1 MNICNMVFI
10 VFMVL
15 QKVMMMIIL
24 LNSQVSFSS
33 LISSRA
39 LDSEKQGIKKAF
51 KIASSCLMLFRFVD
65 YKSMENPATVS
76 FPDSHCLLSTPLF
89 DFPSWKMLAA
99 VLHLVSL
106 TKTGCKGFFFVIS
119 IILIETMGIVTRI
132 CNALP
137 EMDSSECGI
146 YHLWLFLYFFVASQ
160 ICCKWFS
167 LSNWSFTPS
176 FFHSVKSILNVR
188 LSETTGRPRNVSVLE
203 LPGDVLIVP
212 QVSDW
217 QSKSWQLG

>member
-1 MNICNMVFI
+1 MVFI

-39 LDSEKQGIKKAF
+39 LDSEKRRIKKAC

-89 DFPSWKMLAA
+89 DFPS
-99 VLHLVSL
+99 
-106 TKTGCKGFFFVIS
+106 
-119 IILIETMGIVTRI
+119 
-132 CNALP
+132 
-137 EMDSSECGI
+137 
-146 YHLWLFLYFFVASQ
+146 
-160 ICCKWFS
+160 
-167 LSNWSFTPS
+167 
-176 FFHSVKSILNVR
+176 
-188 LSETTGRPRNVSVLE
+188 
-203 LPGDVLIVP
+203 
-212 QVSDW
+212 
-217 QSKSWQLG
+217 

>member
-1 MNICNMVFI
+1 MQYGLHCLHGPTESHDDEF
-10 VFMVL
+10 F
-15 QKVMMMIIL
+15 
-24 LNSQVSFSS
+24 NSQVSFSS

>member
-1 MNICNMVFI
+1 MQYGLHCLHGPTESHDDEF
-10 VFMVL
+10 
-15 QKVMMMIIL
+15 

-39 LDSEKQGIKKAF
+39 IDSEKQEIKKAF

-65 YKSMENPATVS
+65 YKSMENPTTVS

-137 EMDSSECGI
+137 EMDSSCNVAFTIFGSSCI
-146 YHLWLFLYFFVASQ
+146 FL
-160 ICCKWFS
+160 
-167 LSNWSFTPS
+167 
-176 FFHSVKSILNVR
+176 
-188 LSETTGRPRNVSVLE
+188 
-203 LPGDVLIVP
+203 
-212 QVSDW
+212 
-217 QSKSWQLG
+217 

>member
-1 MNICNMVFI
+1 MVFI

-24 LNSQVSFSS
+24 SNSQVSFSS

-51 KIASSCLMLFRFVD
+51 KIVSSCLMLFRFVN

-89 DFPSWKMLAA
+89 DFPSWKILAA

-106 TKTGCKGFFFVIS
+106 TKTGCKGFFFFVIS
-119 IILIETMGIVTRI
+119 IIIIEIMGIVTRI

-137 EMDSSECGI
+137 EMDSLCSVAFTIFGSSCI
-146 YHLWLFLYFFVASQ
+146 FL
-160 ICCKWFS
+160 
-167 LSNWSFTPS
+167 
-176 FFHSVKSILNVR
+176 
-188 LSETTGRPRNVSVLE
+188 
-203 LPGDVLIVP
+203 
-212 QVSDW
+212 
-217 QSKSWQLG
+217 

>member
-24 LNSQVSFSS
+24 SNSQVSFSS

-51 KIASSCLMLFRFVD
+51 KIVSSCLMLFRFVN

-106 TKTGCKGFFFVIS
+106 TKTGCKGFFFFVIS
-119 IILIETMGIVTRI
+119 IIIIETMGIVTRI

-137 EMDSSECGI
+137 EMDSSCSVAFTIFGSSCI
-146 YHLWLFLYFFVASQ
+146 FL
-160 ICCKWFS
+160 
-167 LSNWSFTPS
+167 
-176 FFHSVKSILNVR
+176 
-188 LSETTGRPRNVSVLE
+188 
-203 LPGDVLIVP
+203 
-212 QVSDW
+212 
-217 QSKSWQLG
+217 